1 MMPRTSPAPSPSPS
15 IFRPALLL
23 MTGRTIGF
31 AASFCIPVVLARI
44 FDQAE
49 FGTYKQFFLVAMTLY
64 GMGQLGMAESLFYF
78 LPQSPAKAGRYVAN
92 STLALVGGGLACLVL
107 LGVAGDSVSHWLRN
121 AAIERYMPLLAVY
134 TFLLL
139 TSAPLEIVMI
149 SRKHYRRAAGTY
161 ASLDMLRAA
170 LLILPPLLVPE
181 LSWLLLGAVGFAV
194 VRCALALWYA
204 RQEFGSE
211 LRPDFSLMRAQVAY
225 ALPFQLAAVVE
236 LVNWNLHQYAVA
248 YHVDAASFAVYSVGC
263 MQIPLV
269 EFVISAVVNVM
280 MVRMA
285 EELRDGRREA
295 AVAVWHD
302 STRKLSLLF
311 FPLVVLLLV
320 AARPIIVFLFT
331 ERYAQS
337 VPIFMVASLAVL
349 MPAFAVDGVLR
360 VHADTRFLFALNVLR
375 LLITLSLI
383 GGLIT
388 LLGLPGAILTTVL
401 AGATAKAVGI
411 VRIARLMR
419 LGASALL
426 PWGTLGRILGVAV
439 AAGLPAL
446 LVRMAVDLPAFASLV
461 IIGAVYGAAY
471 VGLLWGFRILSDAE
485 RRTIRGSVERWLR
498 VATLARS
505 EADDPC
511 VESRE

>member
-1 MMPRTSPAPSPSPS
+1 MMARTSPAPSTS

-64 GMGQLGMAESLFYF
+64 GIGQLGMAESLFYF
-78 LPQSPAKAGRYVAN
+78 LPQSPARAGRYAAN
-92 STLALVGGGLACLVL
+92 STLALLGGGLVCLAL
-107 LGVAGDSVSHWLRN
+107 LGVAGNSVSHWLRN
-121 AAIERYMPLLAVY
+121 PDLERYMPLLAVY

-139 TSAPLEIVMI
+139 TAAPLEIVMI
-149 SRKHYRRAAGTY
+149 SRKQYRRAAGTY
-161 ASLDMLRAA
+161 ASLDVLRAA
-170 LLILPPLLVPE
+170 FLILPPLLVPE
-181 LSWLLLGAVGFAV
+181 LSWLLLGAVGFAA
-194 VRCALALWYA
+194 VRCATALWYV
-204 RQEFGSE
+204 RQEFGTE
-211 LRPDFSLMRAQVAY
+211 LRPDFQMMRAQFAY
-225 ALPFQLAAVVE
+225 ALPFQLAAMVE
-236 LVNWNLHQYAVA
+236 MVNWNLHQYAVA

-263 MQIPLV
+263 LQIPLV

-285 EELRDGRREA
+285 EELRDGRRET

-302 STRKLSLLF
+302 SARKLSMLF

-337 VPIFMVASLAVL
+337 VPIFMVASLAML

-360 VHADTRFLFALNVLR
+360 VHADTRFLFVLNVLR
-375 LLITLSLI
+375 LVITLALI
-383 GGLIT
+383 GVLIKA
-388 LLGLPGAILTTVL
+388 LGLPGAILTTVL

-411 VRIARLMR
+411 GRIARLMGLR
-419 LGASALL
+419 ASALL

-446 LVRMAVDLPAFASLV
+446 LVRMAIDLPAFASLV
-461 IIGAVYGAAY
+461 MIGTVYGAAY
-471 VGLLWGFRILSDAE
+471 VGLLLGFRVLSDAE
-485 RRTIRGSVERWLR
+485 RRTIRGMVERWVR
-498 VATLARS
+498 VATTARS